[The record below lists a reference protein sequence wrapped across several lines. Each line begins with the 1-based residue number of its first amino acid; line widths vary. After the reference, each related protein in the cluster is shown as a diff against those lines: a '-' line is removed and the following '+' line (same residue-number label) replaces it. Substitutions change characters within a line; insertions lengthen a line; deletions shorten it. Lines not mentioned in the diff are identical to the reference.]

1 LSHQFGMGQTD
12 LSLLEGWLL
21 AVKELFEAL
30 LNQIQVLQA
39 ALQNTNTDQDRM
51 QTLANANSLFWMQLQ

>member
-1 LSHQFGMGQTD
+1 MGQTD